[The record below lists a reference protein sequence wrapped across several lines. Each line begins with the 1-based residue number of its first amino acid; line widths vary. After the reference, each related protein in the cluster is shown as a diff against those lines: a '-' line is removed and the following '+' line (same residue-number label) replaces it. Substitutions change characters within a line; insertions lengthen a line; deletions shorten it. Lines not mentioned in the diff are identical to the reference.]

1 MTPMIQRSLAVLAGA
16 LLAAPLAARPM
27 ESGPAFEVSGRY
39 YDTCACRVSCSCG
52 ANVTLPSEGHCDG
65 VVLLH
70 IERGSL
76 GATRLDGLDLA
87 IVFRSPREKKVADSF
102 LAGDLDHM
110 TVYLDD
116 RATANQRAV
125 MPSLLAGL
133 LGTGEARGFKPPQ
146 YVSTLLTVEGDRARF
161 EIDRGARLSFDIE
174 NVDLDRVS
182 PNFPRGDRSNR
193 IALTNVAPFPWIQNV
208 TQGVSRSFKYSDF
221 GVVWEYGGRNA
232 FFGTFATQGNAPVL
246 RRTAQ
251 R

>member
-1 MTPMIQRSLAVLAGA
+1 MTPRSLAVLASV
-16 LLAAPLAARPM
+16 LLATPFAGRADT
-27 ESGPAFEVSGRY
+27 GPPFEVSGRY

-76 GATRLDGLDLA
+76 GTTRLDGLDLA

-116 RATANQRAV
+116 RATPNQRAV
-125 MPSLLAGL
+125 LPALLAGL
-133 LGTGEARGFKPPQ
+133 LGPGEARGFKPPQ

-161 EIDRGARLSFDIE
+161 AIDGGAKLSFDIE

-182 PNFPRGDRSNR
+182 PNFPRADRRAR
-193 IALTNVAPFPWIQNV
+193 IALTNVAPFPWIQDV

-221 GVVWEYGGRNA
+221 GVTWEYGGRNA
-232 FFGTFATQGNAPVL
+232 FFGRFATRGTAPPL
-246 RRTAQ
+246 AATAP